1 MTQNVL
7 VKMVLESV
15 CKYSI
20 ETVIQYCKEK
30 FKKWKIKSL
39 LSDKLSDNL
48 QVSITQIQ
56 KYG

>member
-20 ETVIQYCKEK
+20 ETVVKYCKESA
-30 FKKWKIKSL
+30 KKKKNEEIVKWQ
-39 LSDKLSDNL
+39 L
-48 QVSITQIQ
+48 QVSITQIH
-56 KYG
+56 KYV

>member
-15 CKYSI
+15 VTTQLKQWYNI
-20 ETVIQYCKEK
+20 VKRI

-48 QVSITQIQ
+48 QVSITQLQ